1 MANPFFNA
9 LGGVMGG
16 GMNPMAMLAQLKQNP
31 LALLQKA
38 GFNVPAGLNLNNPQA
53 IVQHLMNSG
62 QITQDQL
69 TQAQQMAQNFGMR

>member
-9 LGGVMGG
+9 LGGAAMGNL
-16 GMNPMAMLAQLKQNP
+16 NPMTMMAQLRQNP

-38 GFNVPAGLNLNNPQA
+38 GFNVPAGMNLSNPQA

-69 TQAQQMAQNFGMR
+69 TKAQQMAQQFGIR

>member
-1 MANPFFNA
+1 MANPIFNA
-9 LGGVMGG
+9 LGGATMGNL
-16 GMNPMAMLAQLKQNP
+16 NPMQLLTQLKQNP
-31 LALLQKA
+31 MAVLQKA

-69 TQAQQMAQNFGMR
+69 TQAQQMAQNFGMK